1 MFHIALHFI
10 VPLAIAHAFWRG
22 EWQVAFFV
30 MVATMAV
37 DLDHLLADPIY
48 DPNRC
53 SIGFHP
59 LHQPAVIVVYA
70 MLFIGSFIIGDAQR
84 PERWG
89 RRIFYAR
96 WIGAGLLIHMALD
109 ASDCAF

>member
-10 VPLAIAHAFWRG
+10 VPAL
-22 EWQVAFFV
+22 VAFIFYKKEYTKAFLI
-30 MVATMAV
+30 MISTMAV

-59 LHQPAVIVVYA
+59 LHSYPAIAVYFI
-70 MLFIGSFIIGDAQR
+70 MLLF
-84 PERWG
+84 PK
-89 RRIFYAR
+89 AR
-96 WIGAGLLIHMALD
+96 LVGIGLLIHMLLD
-109 ASDCAF
+109 YTDCYF